1 MRLCPFSKGL
11 ALDLKLRL
19 LVNWGGIPVAREAW
33 SATTFCRACSSC
45 GRLPN
50 VVHNP
55 ARDGAIR
62 IAVATVALRGYCE
75 AWMERATMNFWNRLA
90 AACGTVAGLAGISSV
105 QAGEN
110 HAEPWQMGLQEAASP
125 SMEGIHWMHNVL
137 LMPIITVITLFVLGL
152 LIYVMV
158 KFNSKSNPVPSK
170 TTHNTTVEVLWTVI
184 PILILVVI
192 AIPSF
197 RLLYLQRNIP
207 VADMTIKAIGNPSWN
222 WTYEYPDLGLN
233 EDGSA
238 KVSFTAYLR
247 DEAKDMATAKAAD
260 IPYLLATDLPV
271 VVPVGKTVKMIITS
285 DPDGIIH
292 AWTIPSFGMK
302 IDAIPG
308 RLNEDWFKASREGTF
323 YGQCSELCGKDHAYM
338 PIELKVVSQEK
349 YDAWSKALLE
359 TGDPAAAA
367 KLLASLEAED
377 KKLAQN

>member
-1 MRLCPFSKGL
+1 MSFCNRL
-11 ALDLKLRL
+11 
-19 LVNWGGIPVAREAW
+19 
-33 SATTFCRACSSC
+33 
-45 GRLPN
+45 
-50 VVHNP
+50 
-55 ARDGAIR
+55 
-62 IAVATVALRGYCE
+62 TVA
-75 AWMERATMNFWNRLA
+75 MA
-90 AACGTVAGLAGISSV
+90 AAAGIAGISPA
-105 QAGEN
+105 QAAEN
-110 HAEPWQMGLQEAASP
+110 HGVPWQMGLLEAASE
-125 SMEGIHWMHNVL
+125 SMEYIHWFHDGI
-137 LMPIITVITLFVLGL
+137 LMPIITVITLFVLAL

-158 KFNSKSNPVPSK
+158 KFNAKTNPVPSK

-207 VADMTIKAIGNPSWN
+207 AADMTIKVIGNPSWN

-238 KVSFTAYLR
+238 KVSFTAYLKE
-247 DEAKDMATAKAAD
+247 EAKDMAAAKTAGV
-260 IPYLLATDLPV
+260 PYLLATDLPV

-292 AWTIPSFGMK
+292 AWTIPNFGMK

-308 RLNEDWFKASREGTF
+308 RLNEDWFKATREGVF

-338 PIELKVVSQEK
+338 PIELHVVSQEK
-349 YDAWSKALLE
+349 YDAWSKSLVE

-367 KLLASLEAED
+367 KLLASLEAKE
-377 KKLAQN
+377 KQLAQN

>member
-1 MRLCPFSKGL
+1 M
-11 ALDLKLRL
+11 
-19 LVNWGGIPVAREAW
+19 
-33 SATTFCRACSSC
+33 
-45 GRLPN
+45 
-50 VVHNP
+50 
-55 ARDGAIR
+55 
-62 IAVATVALRGYCE
+62 
-75 AWMERATMNFWNRLA
+75 A
-90 AACGTVAGLAGISSV
+90 AAAGIAGISPA
-105 QAGEN
+105 QAAEN
-110 HAEPWQMGLQEAASP
+110 HGVPWQMGLLEAASE
-125 SMEGIHWMHNVL
+125 SMEYIHWFHDGI
-137 LMPIITVITLFVLGL
+137 LMPIITVITLFVLAL

-158 KFNSKSNPVPSK
+158 KFNAKTNPVPSK

-207 VADMTIKAIGNPSWN
+207 AADMTIKVIGNPSWN

-238 KVSFTAYLR
+238 KVSFTAYLKE
-247 DEAKDMATAKAAD
+247 EAKDMATAKAANV
-260 IPYLLATDLPV
+260 PYLLATDLPV

-292 AWTIPSFGMK
+292 AWTIPNFGMK

-308 RLNEDWFKASREGTF
+308 RLNEDWFKATREGVF

-338 PIELKVVSQEK
+338 PIELHVVSQEK
-349 YDAWSKALLE
+349 YDAWSKSLVE

-367 KLLASLEAED
+367 KLLASLEAKE
-377 KKLAQN
+377 KQLAQN